1 MERKSEILQNT
12 IIKNG
17 LLQCWENGEE
27 TVCVPEGVTTIGKC
41 CFRGMTSIKKVIFP
55 ESLRTIGEYSFDGC
69 SNLET
74 LVFSS
79 GLKRIGN
86 ACFRNCVSL
95 ESIIL
100 HDSLVSMHA
109 EAFENCL
116 RLSGLSL
123 PDSLKNNIESHTFSG
138 CLSLRSI
145 NLPAGIRQ
153 VKKGAFAGCAALE
166 SVDFQNE
173 EILIDAT
180 SFSGCVSLNKQAQ
193 DFINAHLYS
202 DDTVDI
208 NSRATGAPG
217 RLSNFTE
224 RYFEFEGVECHS
236 IEGVLQSLKCP
247 DAAKQREICALTGGW
262 AKLAGSQYDWKTD
275 QKLYWQGT

>member
-100 HDSLVSMHA
+100 PDSLVSMHA

-145 NLPAGIRQ
+145 NLPAGVRQ
-153 VKKGAFAGCAALE
+153 VKNRYNEIYRLQMPNITPHVCRHTYCSNQARAGMNPKTL
-166 SVDFQNE
+166 QY
-173 EILIDAT
+173 LM
-180 SFSGCVSLNKQAQ
+180 GCCVPVAR
-193 DFINAHLYS
+193 
-202 DDTVDI
+202 V
-208 NSRATGAPG
+208 
-217 RLSNFTE
+217 
-224 RYFEFEGVECHS
+224 
-236 IEGVLQSLKCP
+236 
-247 DAAKQREICALTGGW
+247 
-262 AKLAGSQYDWKTD
+262 
-275 QKLYWQGT
+275 